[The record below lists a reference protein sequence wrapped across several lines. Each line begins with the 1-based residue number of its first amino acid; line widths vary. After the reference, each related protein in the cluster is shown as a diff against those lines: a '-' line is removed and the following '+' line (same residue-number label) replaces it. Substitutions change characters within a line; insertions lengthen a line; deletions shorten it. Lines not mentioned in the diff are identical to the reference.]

1 MKKMLVSMAA
11 IAMSFGAAQA
21 AVVNV
26 SVEGGGTPVVY
37 QLDNGNLLGLLGFDA
52 RGADADNVVNLPNFE
67 FSTAD
72 ITGLITSGGSQVA
85 GYYFGP
91 SFPTTSLQNTAVDS
105 SYVFSVA
112 DEARLF
118 DSLWVEWSGDSN
130 LVFGKAF
137 GGGTTTL
144 GNTVTQL
151 GAAPIGGAVPE
162 PGTWALM
169 ILGFGLVGSALR
181 RRVSGSVRAAFA

>member
-1 MKKMLVSMAA
+1 MKKMLVSAA
-11 IAMSFGAAQA
+11 ALAMSFASAQA

-26 SVEGGGTPVVY
+26 AVEGGGTPVVY

-52 RGADADNVVNLPNFE
+52 RGADGDNVVNLPNFE
-67 FSTAD
+67 FSIAD

-91 SFPTTSLQNTAVDS
+91 NFPTSALQNSAVGS

-118 DSLWVEWSGDSN
+118 DSLWVEWSGDSS

-162 PGTWALM
+162 PSTWALL
-169 ILGFGLVGSALR
+169 ILGFGAIGGAMR
-181 RRVSGSVRAAFA
+181 RRVSGAVRGAFA